1 MTAFQN
7 INLGAG
13 YGPWPEAIHDFAN
26 DGRATEKGPPTA
38 ISVKVQRLLSIEPEK
53 RLLSLLRPRGP
64 FTEDDIRNAESAVAD
79 FIDAAANRE
88 ILNLAGQFIDEGIH
102 PYNIPDAW
110 LTEQR
115 KSSFHQVLTARQI
128 PDTEVIFAYACIE
141 QRKSSFHQVLTARQI
156 PDTEVIFAYACI
168 ELFKVAMANYRIQE
182 RRRRTKPDFN
192 KYQPT
197 GDELAAEAEF
207 ASMLNHE

>member
-1 MTAFQN
+1 MSAFQN
-7 INLGAG
+7 INLRASQ
-13 YGPWPEAIHDFAN
+13 GPWPAAICDFAN

-38 ISVKVQRLLSIEPEK
+38 ISVKVQRLLSIEPER

-64 FTEDDIRNAESAVAD
+64 FTEDDIRNAESAVED

-110 LTEQR
+110 LTEER
-115 KSSFHQVLTARQI
+115 KRRFHQTLTASR
-128 PDTEVIFAYACIE
+128 
-141 QRKSSFHQVLTARQI
+141 I

-182 RRRRTKPDFN
+182 RRRRTKMDSTR
-192 KYQPT
+192 YQPT
-197 GDELAAEAEF
+197 DEELAAEAEF
-207 ASMLNHE
+207 ASILNHD

>member
-1 MTAFQN
+1 MTAFQD
-7 INLGAG
+7 INPSGSH
-13 YGPWPEAIHDFAN
+13 GPWPAVIYDFAN

-64 FTEDDIRNAESAVAD
+64 FTEDDIRNAESAVED

-88 ILNLAGQFIDEGIH
+88 ILDLAGQFVDKGID
-102 PYNIPDAW
+102 PYNLPDAW
-110 LTEQR
+110 LTEER
-115 KSSFHQVLTARQI
+115 KRRFHQTLTAS
-128 PDTEVIFAYACIE
+128 E
-141 QRKSSFHQVLTARQI
+141 I

-182 RRRRTKPDFN
+182 RRRRIKPDAN
-192 KYQPT
+192 SYQPT
-197 GDELAAEAEF
+197 DEELAAEAEF
-207 ASMLNHE
+207 ASILNHE

>member
-141 QRKSSFHQVLTARQI
+141 
-156 PDTEVIFAYACI
+156 
-168 ELFKVAMANYRIQE
+168 LFKVAMANYRIQE